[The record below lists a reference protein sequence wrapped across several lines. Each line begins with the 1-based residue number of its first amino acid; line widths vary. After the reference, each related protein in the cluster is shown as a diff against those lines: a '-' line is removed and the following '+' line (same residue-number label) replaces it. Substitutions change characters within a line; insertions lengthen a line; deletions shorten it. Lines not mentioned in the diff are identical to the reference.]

1 VVDEVVLAQRERF
14 LRSDSLLAVVM
25 LTDENDCSFKAT
37 GQSWRLSTTQRLD
50 AQGKEQW
57 VPAYRGTA
65 ACASDP
71 NDRCCVSCGAQVPDG
86 CPTTSNED
94 GEIVSAGCEEKFYQ
108 AATVDEPASDDPV
121 NLRCFDQKRRFG
133 VDYLYPVARYS
144 NALRHA
150 NLCPYAD
157 DLAPDAVL
165 SDGSF
170 VCGPNQEFL
179 VPNPL
184 YTGGP
189 TGRTND
195 LVFLAGIVGVPWQSV
210 AVDPNAP
217 TLEYRSNVPD
227 AAGNV
232 IDWVELLG
240 SAEPGA
246 PYDPMGHPPGN
257 PLMLEQIDPRVG
269 TDPSING
276 GEWNIRERDDL
287 QYACS
292 FALDEPAECP
302 AELGDSPV
310 PCDCTYYGD
319 AAYQNPLCEGL
330 TQVRA
335 KAYPSIRPLQVLR
348 DYGENSIV
356 ASICPKNTTDP
367 TARDFGYRPAIAAI
381 VDRLKSR
388 LTEKCLSRKLEVRQV
403 EGGARASC
411 VIVEADPAGRGC
423 DPDAARS
430 EVTPQVAK
438 HVRERMQR
446 THRCT
451 DLDGDCLDYQLCGIE
466 PLAPGTPDYQSCLS
480 SETPSGN
487 GWCYVAPDQ
496 GLGDAS
502 QVERCPPTEQRKIRF
517 AGKSNPQ
524 KGSVTFFACAGA
536 PQGGG
541 AASP

>member
-1 VVDEVVLAQRERF
+1 
-14 LRSDSLLAVVM
+14 
-25 LTDENDCSFKAT
+25 
-37 GQSWRLSTTQRLD
+37 
-50 AQGKEQW
+50 
-57 VPAYRGTA
+57 
-65 ACASDP
+65 
-71 NDRCCVSCGAQVPDG
+71 
-86 CPTTSNED
+86 
-94 GEIVSAGCEEKFYQ
+94 
-108 AATVDEPASDDPV
+108 
-121 NLRCFDQKRRFG
+121 
-133 VDYLYPVARYS
+133 
-144 NALRHA
+144 
-150 NLCPYAD
+150 
-157 DLAPDAVL
+157 
-165 SDGSF
+165 
-170 VCGPNQEFL
+170 
-179 VPNPL
+179 
-184 YTGGP
+184 
-189 TGRTND
+189 
-195 LVFLAGIVGVPWQSV
+195 VGVPWQSL

-232 IDWVELLG
+232 IHWVELLG

-246 PYDPMGHPPGN
+246 PYDPTGHPPGN

-269 TDPSING
+269 TDPSVNG

-302 AELGDSPV
+302 AERGGSPV

-319 AAYQNPLCEGL
+319 AEYQNPLCEGL

-356 ASICPKNTTDP
+356 ASICPKNTTDSM
-367 TARDFGYRPAIAAI
+367 ASDFGYRPAIAAI
-381 VDRLKSR
+381 VERLKSR

-403 EGGARASC
+403 EGGGQASC
-411 VIVEADPAGRGC
+411 VIVEADPAGHGC

-451 DLDGDCLDYQLCGIE
+451 DVDGDCLDYQLCGIE

-502 QVERCPPTEQRKIRF
+502 QVERCPPTEKRKIRF
-517 AGKSNPQ
+517 AGKANPR

-536 PQGGG
+536 PQSGG